1 MLQKFKFTKH
11 VILKWRSIDSKMSE
25 HNDIKKT
32 HLSFKIIFLNEKAQY
47 KLYIKQKFNYILALK
62 GSEKGDAD

>member
-1 MLQKFKFTKH
+1 
-11 VILKWRSIDSKMSE
+11 MSE

-32 HLSFKIIFLNEKAQY
+32 HLSFKIIFLDEKAHY
-47 KLYIKQKFNYILALK
+47 KLYIKQIFNYILALK